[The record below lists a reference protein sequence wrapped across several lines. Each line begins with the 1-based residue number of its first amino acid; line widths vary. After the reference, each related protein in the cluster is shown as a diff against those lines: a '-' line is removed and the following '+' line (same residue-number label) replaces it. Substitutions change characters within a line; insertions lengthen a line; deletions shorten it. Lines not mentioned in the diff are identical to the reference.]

1 MMEKSA
7 GLDGPGYFF
16 RSFKDVFRFFF
27 ALGKGARKTKVFYL
41 ISFIPV
47 VIAFVIKFYQ
57 IFSGHSRFEDIY
69 IFTNIIMVFYLQ
81 FLVLILA
88 LFFGTS
94 VVSEELEGKTLTYLT
109 TRPLPKSSLI
119 LGKYAAYT
127 LLAVLMT
134 AASVVIAFLV
144 LNVQDLLDLSLY
156 KLLFKDLA
164 VLTLGVMCYTAFFTF
179 LGTFMKRSI
188 MFGLIFCFGWETVI
202 QYFPG
207 STQRFAIAHYLK
219 SLLPATSSGRFS
231 FLLFRLEPTSPAMAV
246 FMLLLMTAVFLLFAC
261 LVFSFKEYVLDE

>member
-1 MMEKSA
+1 MEKTA
-7 GLDGPGYFF
+7 RIDGLAYFM
-16 RSFKDVFRFFF
+16 RSFKDVFGFFF
-27 ALGKGARKTKVFYL
+27 ALGRRARKTKVFYL
-41 ISFIPV
+41 ISFLPV

-57 IFSGHSRFEDIY
+57 IFSGVSRLEGIY
-69 IFTNIIMVFYLQ
+69 IFTNIIMVFYMQ

-144 LNVQDLLDLSLY
+144 LNLSDLLNFSLY
-156 KLLFKDLA
+156 KLLLKDLA

-179 LGTFMKRSI
+179 IGTFMKRSI
-188 MFGLIFCFGWETVI
+188 MFGLIFCFGWENVI

-219 SLLPATSSGRFS
+219 SLLPVSNSGGFS
-231 FLLFRLEPTSPAMAV
+231 LLLFRLEPTSPAMAV
-246 FMLLLMTAVFLLFAC
+246 FMLLLLTAAFLALAC
-261 LVFSFKEYVLDE
+261 LVFSFKEYILDE